1 LVERIAALV
10 ALVTLA
16 AAIVLV
22 VYGALTSWQG
32 TLITVIGLFV
42 LVVAGWYVV
51 SRRGTTRTTALLAA
65 AVGVLLLIA
74 GFVVADMS
82 AARVLATTVFAIVS
96 VGAARV
102 ALHRSERALQREARM
117 RSPVRPAERPV
128 LIINPKSGGGKAEK
142 FDLVAACRERGIEAI
157 QLSLGDDLLEVA
169 EAAIARG
176 ADVIGMAGGDGSQ
189 ALVATVAARHDVPH
203 VVIPAGTRNH
213 LALDLGLDRDDVV
226 GALDAY
232 HDGIEH
238 RVDLATVNNRV
249 FLNNASVGLYAK
261 IVQRPEYR
269 DAKRATTVAALPDL
283 VGPNAPPLDLRFTGP
298 DGTDFDSAQIIMV
311 SNNPY
316 DLHRLTGRGTRE
328 RVDHGVLGIVAARIA
343 NAGEFAQF
351 VALEAAGQPQRF
363 SGWIEWTARRFEV
376 DSSGP
381 VEIGLDG
388 EALTLPPPLVFES
401 RPGALR
407 VRLPR
412 HAIGRSPTAKSVH
425 VLSHSTIADLVR
437 VAGGRAMSS

>member
-1 LVERIAALV
+1 MPRV
-10 ALVTLA
+10 
-16 AAIVLV
+16 
-22 VYGALTSWQG
+22 GS
-32 TLITVIGLFV
+32 
-42 LVVAGWYVV
+42 AG
-51 SRRGTTRTTALLAA
+51 SK
-65 AVGVLLLIA
+65 
-74 GFVVADMS
+74 
-82 AARVLATTVFAIVS
+82 
-96 VGAARV
+96 
-102 ALHRSERALQREARM
+102 
-117 RSPVRPAERPV
+117 P
-128 LIINPKSGGGKAEK
+128 
-142 FDLVAACRERGIEAI
+142 I

-238 RVDLATVNNRV
+238 RVDLATVNDRV

-328 RVDHGVLGIVAARIA
+328 RVDLGVLGIVAARIA
-343 NAGEFAQF
+343 EC
-351 VALEAAGQPQRF
+351 
-363 SGWIEWTARRFEV
+363 W
-376 DSSGP
+376 
-381 VEIGLDG
+381 
-388 EALTLPPPLVFES
+388 
-401 RPGALR
+401 
-407 VRLPR
+407 
-412 HAIGRSPTAKSVH
+412 
-425 VLSHSTIADLVR
+425 
-437 VAGGRAMSS
+437 